1 MVKLFVSQPM
11 TGLSD
16 DEIMRAR
23 TSAVREAERK
33 MRIKTNTYT
42 RHKILEVID
51 SFFQD
56 APADAKPL
64 WYLGE
69 SLKKLSEAD
78 VAIFAKGWQKSRG
91 CKIEHEAAVNYGI
104 EVMYE

>member
-1 MVKLFVSQPM
+1 MIKLFVSQPM

-16 DEIMRAR
+16 DEIKKAR
-23 TSAVREAERK
+23 WMAICEAERK
-33 MRIKTNTYT
+33 ICFKTNTPEQYGFV
-42 RHKILEVID
+42 EVID

-56 APADAKPL
+56 APTDAKHL

-78 VAIFAKGWQKSRG
+78 VVIFAKNWQKSRG

-104 EVMYE
+104 EVIYE